1 MKPIVPII
9 VGPTGIGKTN
19 LSILLAER
27 LPLEIV
33 SADSRQI
40 YRKLDIGT
48 AKPERE
54 IRERIRHHFIDI
66 IDPSEYFSSGRFA
79 KLARRTVKQIQRRDK
94 IPLIAGG
101 SGFYVKSLI
110 DGIFE
115 IEIQDHKIRDSL
127 KQRID
132 SEGAESLY
140 EELKKID
147 PALALK
153 IKPRDKQRIVRGLEV
168 YLITGKRLS
177 ELQERESEPAD
188 FEPYFIGLTM
198 ERKQLYN
205 RINLRVDKMLDDGL
219 LVEVLYLKNLGYHSG
234 MNALNTVGYK
244 EVFSYFD
251 NDISYD
257 KMVDLIKRNTRR
269 YAKRQYT
276 WFNREGRIQWFD
288 LDRGLSLESLA
299 DTICNTLNRLSGDV

>member
-27 LPLEIV
+27 LPVEIV

-48 AKPERE
+48 AKPEKQ
-54 IRERIRHHFIDI
+54 IRERIPHHFIDI

-79 KLARRTVKQIQRRDK
+79 KLARRTVKQIQRRNK

-101 SGFYVKSLI
+101 SGFYVKSLV

-132 SEGAESLY
+132 SEGAESLH
-140 EELKKID
+140 EELRKID

-168 YLITGKRLS
+168 YIITGKRLS
-177 ELQERESEPAD
+177 ELQERESEPAN

-198 ERKQLYN
+198 ERKQLYS
-205 RINLRVDKMLDDGL
+205 RINQRVDKMLDDGL
-219 LVEVLYLKNLGYHSG
+219 LVEVLYLKNLGYHTG

-244 EVFSYFD
+244 EVFSYLD

-276 WFNREGRIQWFD
+276 WFKREDRIQWFD
-288 LDRGLSLESLA
+288 LDRGRSLESLA
-299 DTICNTLNRLSGDV
+299 DTICNVLNGPSGEA